1 MRAPD
6 QSLGPDKSQYN
17 QLRLWSRLHTTL
29 AQITQIIPKWIY
41 TVLEIFLPFRV
52 FEQLA
57 LALKNRVCSENFLRI
72 EYTFYIQDFWAAC
85 ACPENRVCPDIFQAR
100 GPPPPRLVRL
110 WQWCSNFLSCGP
122 HLSFRNPSGA
132 TRIYNLKNSLKN
144 SLKWLKCQV
153 FFPMKIASLATPEGL
168 AVHMWP
174 AGHGLST
181 TGLWLSSSMQLFAHA
196 ENSEWFSIISAI
208 IFEVNIVGAQKQA

>member
-1 MRAPD
+1 MRLPWKTEFALKIF
-6 QSLGPDKSQYN
+6 S
-17 QLRLWSRLHTTL
+17 
-29 AQITQIIPKWIY
+29 
-41 TVLEIFLPFRV
+41 VLNILFTFRT

-57 LALKNRVCSENFLRI
+57 LVLKTECAL
-72 EYTFYIQDFWAAC
+72 TFFK
-85 ACPENRVCPDIFQAR
+85 PG